1 MEVME
6 VLELLGV
13 AIGYLVAAI
22 TAYTVIGAFLASA
35 LPFEPSPLRNAV
47 ESGSSEAVERLLT
60 GAAAATN
67 PTHDATTEVA
77 KTKET
82 ERLNAEIDAAK
93 TELERLAGELHAKR
107 EEAKLFHEREI
118 KPREARERAL
128 RKEVREK
135 GRLLHYEEWSPQLS
149 EKDVKNAQRRPNFG
163 GRTVVPLIGSSMR
176 NQSPLAL
183 AARRGDLAVV
193 NALLKAGAHP
203 DIGERCGPWGSVYS
217 YSPLMAAIEGRHT
230 EVVQALLAAGARPN
244 LGRTVGPF
252 GFFARYTPLRNAAE
266 SRSLP
271 ILRAL
276 LAGKADPNGCDTVLP
291 LGLFFRGSPLAHV
304 AGWHANYDDGEG
316 GAASNGPRAAA
327 ALLEAGASVNFGYSF
342 VFGLLARAPPIHSAS
357 YGNPQVFDVLEK
369 AGARLW
375 FANYTLGPLG
385 LLISQS
391 PMIALAE
398 SSDDFRPEA
407 LEANLAL
414 MRSLI
419 ARGFSPNLG
428 RWIGPLGLLC
438 SVSPLN
444 VVAEKGN
451 ARMAQVLCEAGAC
464 PNIGWHTAWGLGMFV
479 TPLYQSAGQERHEWS
494 GRVLESGACVDALI
508 GAGACAGW
516 GRNILLPFGLLA
528 ATSPL
533 FQAAERGHEAAAE
546 RLVAGGASGKTGYAL
561 FGCTVRRPAQWAM
574 SRGHKGTAKIIDSAA
589 AARSAKSA
597 AAMT

>member
-6 VLELLGV
+6 VLVLIGV
-13 AIGYLVAAI
+13 AVGYLVAAI

-67 PTHDATTEVA
+67 PTHDANDATMEVA

-93 TELERLAGELHAKR
+93 TELESLAGELRAKR
-107 EEAKLFHEREI
+107 EEAHLFHEREI

-128 RKEVREK
+128 REEVREK

-149 EKDVKNAQRRPNFG
+149 EADVKKAQRRPNFG

-176 NQSPLAL
+176 NKSPLAL

-203 DIGERCGPWGSVYS
+203 DKGECYGPWGSVYS
-217 YSPLMAAIEGRHT
+217 YSPLMAAVESRQT

-244 LGRTVGPF
+244 LGCTVGPF
-252 GFFARYTPLRNAAE
+252 GFFGRFTPLRKAAE

-276 LAGKADPNGCDTVLP
+276 LGGKADPSGCDTVLP

-304 AGWHANYDDGEG
+304 AGWRVNYEGDERDANG
-316 GAASNGPRAAA
+316 SRAAA
-327 ALLEAGASVNFGYSF
+327 ALIEAGASVNFGYSF
-342 VFGLLARAPPIHSAS
+342 VFGLLARAPAIHSAS

-375 FANYTLGPLG
+375 FANYT
-385 LLISQS
+385 
-391 PMIALAE
+391 
-398 SSDDFRPEA
+398 
-407 LEANLAL
+407 
-414 MRSLI
+414 
-419 ARGFSPNLG
+419 
-428 RWIGPLGLLC
+428 
-438 SVSPLN
+438 
-444 VVAEKGN
+444 
-451 ARMAQVLCEAGAC
+451 
-464 PNIGWHTAWGLGMFV
+464 
-479 TPLYQSAGQERHEWS
+479 S
-494 GRVLESGACVDALI
+494 GRSASSSA
-508 GAGACAGW
+508 
-516 GRNILLPFGLLA
+516 
-528 ATSPL
+528 SP
-533 FQAAERGHEAAAE
+533 R
-546 RLVAGGASGKTGYAL
+546 
-561 FGCTVRRPAQWAM
+561 
-574 SRGHKGTAKIIDSAA
+574 
-589 AARSAKSA
+589 
-597 AAMT
+597 

>member
-1 MEVME
+1 M
-6 VLELLGV
+6 
-13 AIGYLVAAI
+13 
-22 TAYTVIGAFLASA
+22 
-35 LPFEPSPLRNAV
+35 
-47 ESGSSEAVERLLT
+47 
-60 GAAAATN
+60 
-67 PTHDATTEVA
+67 
-77 KTKET
+77 
-82 ERLNAEIDAAK
+82 
-93 TELERLAGELHAKR
+93 
-107 EEAKLFHEREI
+107 
-118 KPREARERAL
+118 
-128 RKEVREK
+128 
-135 GRLLHYEEWSPQLS
+135 HYEEWSPQLS

-183 AARRGDLAVV
+183 AARRGDLALV
-193 NALLKAGAHP
+193 NALRKAGAHP
-203 DIGERCGPWGSVYS
+203 DIGERYGPWGSVYS

-244 LGRTVGPF
+244 LGCTVGPF
-252 GFFARYTPLRNAAE
+252 GFFARYTPLRKAAE
-266 SRSLP
+266 SRNLP
-271 ILRAL
+271 IVRAL
-276 LAGKADPNGCDTVLP
+276 LEGHADPNGCDTVLP

-304 AGWHANYDDGEG
+304 AGWRSNYEG
-316 GAASNGPRAAA
+316 DERDANGPRAAA

-342 VFGLLARAPPIHSAS
+342 VFGLLARAPAIHSAS
-357 YGNPQVFDVLEK
+357 YGNPQVFDVLAK

-398 SSDDFRPEA
+398 ASGDFRPGA
-407 LEANLAL
+407 QEANLAL

-444 VVAEKGN
+444 AVAERGN
-451 ARMAQVLCEAGAC
+451 ARMAQVLLEAGAC

-479 TPLYQSAGQERHEWS
+479 TPLYQSAGQESSR
-494 GRVLESGACVDALI
+494 GVKSGACVDALI
-508 GAGACAGW
+508 GAGARADW

-561 FGCTVRRPAQWAM
+561 FGCTIRRPMQWAM

-597 AAMT
+597 AAP

>member
-13 AIGYLVAAI
+13 AIGYLVVAI

-93 TELERLAGELHAKR
+93 TELERLAGELRAKR

-203 DIGERCGPWGSVYS
+203 DIGERYGPWGSVYS

-428 RWIGPLGLLC
+428 RWIGPLGLL
-438 SVSPLN
+438 
-444 VVAEKGN
+444 
-451 ARMAQVLCEAGAC
+451 
-464 PNIGWHTAWGLGMFV
+464 
-479 TPLYQSAGQERHEWS
+479 
-494 GRVLESGACVDALI
+494 
-508 GAGACAGW
+508 
-516 GRNILLPFGLLA
+516 
-528 ATSPL
+528 
-533 FQAAERGHEAAAE
+533 
-546 RLVAGGASGKTGYAL
+546 
-561 FGCTVRRPAQWAM
+561 
-574 SRGHKGTAKIIDSAA
+574 
-589 AARSAKSA
+589 
-597 AAMT
+597 

>member
-1 MEVME
+1 ME
-6 VLELLGV
+6 VLVLLGV
-13 AIGYLVAAI
+13 AIGYLVVAI

-47 ESGSSEAVERLLT
+47 ESGKFEAVERLLT
-60 GAAAATN
+60 GAAAATLAT
-67 PTHDATTEVA
+67 PDATLEVA
-77 KTKET
+77 KTEET
-82 ERLNAEIDAAK
+82 ERLNTEIDAAK
-93 TELERLAGELHAKR
+93 TELERLAGELRAKR
-107 EEAKLFHEREI
+107 EEADMWWAREAL
-118 KPREARERAL
+118 PLEAREKVL
-128 RKEVREK
+128 REEVSEK

-163 GRTVVPLIGSSMR
+163 GRTVVPLIGRSMR
-176 NQSPLAL
+176 NQSPLAS
-183 AARRGDLAVV
+183 AARRGDLALV
-193 NALLKAGAHP
+193 NALVKAGAHP
-203 DIGERCGPWGSVYS
+203 DIGERYGPWGSVYS
-217 YSPLMAAIEGRHT
+217 YSPLMAAVEGRHT

-244 LGRTVGPF
+244 LGCTVGPF
-252 GFFARYTPLRNAAE
+252 GFFGRYTPLRKAAE

-276 LAGKADPNGCDTVLP
+276 CAGKADPNGCDTVLP

-304 AGWHANYDDGEG
+304 AGWRSNYEG
-316 GAASNGPRAAA
+316 DERDANGPQAAA

-342 VFGLLARAPPIHSAS
+342 VFGLLARAPAIHSAS

-451 ARMAQVLCEAGAC
+451 ARMAQVLLEGRAC

-479 TPLYQSAGQERHEWS
+479 TPLYQSAGQERD
-494 GRVLESGACVDALI
+494 GQSGACVDALI
-508 GAGACAGW
+508 GAGARADW

-561 FGCTVRRPAQWAM
+561 FGCTVRRPMQWAM

>member
-1 MEVME
+1 M
-6 VLELLGV
+6 
-13 AIGYLVAAI
+13 A
-22 TAYTVIGAFLASA
+22 
-35 LPFEPSPLRNAV
+35 AV
-47 ESGSSEAVERLLT
+47 ES
-60 GAAAATN
+60 
-67 PTHDATTEVA
+67 
-77 KTKET
+77 
-82 ERLNAEIDAAK
+82 
-93 TELERLAGELHAKR
+93 
-107 EEAKLFHEREI
+107 
-118 KPREARERAL
+118 
-128 RKEVREK
+128 
-135 GRLLHYEEWSPQLS
+135 
-149 EKDVKNAQRRPNFG
+149 
-163 GRTVVPLIGSSMR
+163 
-176 NQSPLAL
+176 
-183 AARRGDLAVV
+183 
-193 NALLKAGAHP
+193 
-203 DIGERCGPWGSVYS
+203 
-217 YSPLMAAIEGRHT
+217 RHT

-244 LGRTVGPF
+244 LGCTVGPF
-252 GFFARYTPLRNAAE
+252 GFFARYTPLRKAAE

-276 LAGKADPNGCDTVLP
+276 VEGKADPNGCDTVLP

-304 AGWHANYDDGEG
+304 AGWKVDYHGVADERREN
-316 GAASNGPRAAA
+316 GARAAA

-342 VFGLLARAPPIHSAS
+342 VFGLLARAPAIHSAS
-357 YGNPQVFDVLEK
+357 YGNPQVFDVLAK

-444 VVAEKGN
+444 AVAEKGN
-451 ARMAQVLCEAGAC
+451 ARMAQVLVEGGAC
-464 PNIGWHTAWGLGMFV
+464 PDIGWTPRGAWGCRDVAVPERG
-479 TPLYQSAGQERHEWS
+479 PERDGQ
-494 GRVLESGACVDALI
+494 SGACVDALI
-508 GAGACAGW
+508 GAGARAGW

-561 FGCTVRRPAQWAM
+561 FGCTIRRPMQWAM

>member
-1 MEVME
+1 MEVTE

-13 AIGYLVAAI
+13 AIGWLVVAI

-47 ESGSSEAVERLLT
+47 ESGKFEAVERLLT
-60 GAAAATN
+60 GAAAATLAT
-67 PTHDATTEVA
+67 PDATLEVA
-77 KTKET
+77 KTEET
-82 ERLNAEIDAAK
+82 ERLNTEIDAAK
-93 TELERLAGELHAKR
+93 TELESLAGELRAKR
-107 EEAKLFHEREI
+107 EEADMWWAREAL
-118 KPREARERAL
+118 PLEAREKVL
-128 RKEVREK
+128 REEVSEK

-149 EKDVKNAQRRPNFG
+149 EADVKNAQRRPNFG
-163 GRTVVPLIGSSMR
+163 GRTVVPLIGRSMR
-176 NQSPLAL
+176 NQSPLAS
-183 AARRGDLAVV
+183 AARRGDLALV
-193 NALLKAGAHP
+193 NALVKAGAHP
-203 DIGERCGPWGSVYS
+203 DIGERYGPWGSVYS
-217 YSPLMAAIEGRHT
+217 YSPLMAAVEGRHT
-230 EVVQALLAAGARPN
+230 DVVQALLAAGARPN
-244 LGRTVGPF
+244 LGCTVGPF
-252 GFFARYTPLRNAAE
+252 GFFARFTPLRKAAE

-276 LAGKADPNGCDTVLP
+276 LEEGKADPNGCDTVLP

-304 AGWHANYDDGEG
+304 AGWKVDYHGVADERREN
-316 GAASNGPRAAA
+316 GARAAA

-342 VFGLLARAPPIHSAS
+342 VFGLLARAPAIHSAS
-357 YGNPQVFDVLEK
+357 YGNPQVFDVLAK

-444 VVAEKGN
+444 VAAERGN
-451 ARMAQVLCEAGAC
+451 ARMAQVLVEGGAC

-479 TPLYQSAGQERHEWS
+479 TPLYQSAGQ
-494 GRVLESGACVDALI
+494 SGACVDALI
-508 GAGACAGW
+508 GAGARADW

-561 FGCTVRRPAQWAM
+561 FGCTIRRPMQWAM

-597 AAMT
+597 AAP